1 MTEIENIKKI
11 YADDNIKGKNY
22 RFTNGIDMFRKKI
35 KFISLED
42 LLNKH
47 NITDDTLNEIFVKS
61 DNNSLE
67 IIFDLTNGNLIEHK
81 ISYRK

>member
-1 MTEIENIKKI
+1 MIISRGKI
-11 YADDNIKGKNY
+11 TDLQMEQISLE
-22 RFTNGIDMFRKKI
+22 KI

-47 NITDDTLNEIFVKS
+47 NITDDTLSEIFVKS

>member
-1 MTEIENIKKI
+1 MTKLENIKKI
-11 YADDNIKGKNY
+11 YTDDNIKGKNY
-22 RFTNGIDMFRKKI
+22 RFTNGIDKFRKKI

-67 IIFDLTNGNLIEHK
+67 IMFDLTNGNLIEHK

>member
-1 MTEIENIKKI
+1 MITLENIKKLYI
-11 YADDNIKGKNY
+11 DDNIKGKNY
-22 RFTNGIDMFRKKI
+22 RFTNGTDNFRKII

-42 LLNKH
+42 LLNKY
-47 NITDDTLNEIFVKS
+47 NITDDTLSEIFVKP